1 MISRLNLRE
10 KTVIFAGVIVLALLF
25 VWFVLLQPY
34 FEAMNTLERRIVAH
48 QHSLGKVVK
57 MRTQISRLRQQL
69 VAVEIQQKGTRPLFS
84 QVESLTEKTGV
95 REQLL
100 SMRPQPAIT
109 QGTFRQQLV
118 EIRLEKISLLQL
130 TKLLHAI
137 EYRSNGVQVK
147 SMRVRSRFED
157 HSILDV
163 NMVLMSLESL

>member
-1 MISRLNLRE
+1 MINRLNPRE
-10 KTVIFAGVIVLALLF
+10 KVFVFVGVIVLALLF
-25 VWFVLLQPY
+25 AWFVLLQPY
-34 FEAMNTLERRIVAH
+34 FETMNNLDRRIVAH
-48 QHSLGKVVK
+48 RHSLVKVEK
-57 MRTQISRLRQQL
+57 MGIQISQLRRQL
-69 VAVEIQQKGTRPLFS
+69 AAVEIKKKGNRPLFS

-100 SMRPQPAIT
+100 SMHPQPATT
-109 QGTFRQQLV
+109 QGAFRLQAV

-137 EYRSNGVQVK
+137 EYRNGGIQVK

-163 NMVLMSLESL
+163 NMVLMSLERL